1 MKKILLFAA
10 CLISM
15 VGNAVAQEIVF
26 ETYGDY
32 APGKIASKN
41 KDKIEFYT
49 NESNDENHIIT
60 IYNDQFKEIKK
71 LTLQTNKT
79 KHISSII
86 INQEREQS
94 GTKVFVAYTDYIW
107 DCYDDYFYSI
117 NDARE
122 SIRLIGLVETTTV
135 EKGDSIFFYFKSHT
149 ASSIP
154 VDSEYYYEYEKY
166 GTKYPMR
173 YWLAVKES
181 DSYRLHHVA
190 RHYEELPEYNGAW
203 RTVDIDTTYGYFNSF
218 DNIVTIRDYNYPIGA
233 LSKETTNAFSNDIF
247 DNNSETYEYAVPH
260 YVLEETNDTINEDYY
275 WDAPRRRIMKRYN
288 KEIDYTYIYSEDKII
303 STIKGNLYSVML
315 VNNETYLS
323 TDEVGID
330 IDGDGYNDYKHTVYR
345 YNPATTSAEAIHEY
359 TSRSKVNMNDNI
371 VNIELQQ
378 ASNSDSELVLT
389 SAAGKV
395 YKRKHIAAGTK
406 NVQIDMRNMPRG
418 VYNISLLKK
427 GKAIESSKVM
437 KH

>member
-1 MKKILLFAA
+1 MT
-10 CLISM
+10 
-15 VGNAVAQEIVF
+15 GNAVAQEIVF

-32 APGKIASKN
+32 TPDKIASKN

-94 GTKVFVAYTDYIW
+94 GIKVLSYDYGTTHLG
-107 DCYDDYFYSI
+107 DYSSI
-117 NDARE
+117 GNIE
-122 SIRLIGLVETTTV
+122 EYILTLYLVDTRIEN
-135 EKGDSIFFYFKSHT
+135 KGDTIFFYFEHHT

-154 VDSEYYYEYEKY
+154 VGDAYYYKYDTY
-166 GTKYPMR
+166 GTKYPTG
-173 YWLAVKES
+173 YWFALKKES
-181 DSYRLHHVA
+181 GRYDLYLQRKS
-190 RHYEELPEYNGAW
+190 YEEQPEYNGAW

-315 VNNETYLS
+315 VNNETYLN

-395 YKRKHIAAGTK
+395 YQRKHIAAGTK
-406 NVQIDMRNMPRG
+406 NVQIDMQNMPRG
-418 VYNISLLKK
+418 VYNISLLEK